1 MVVDNLILN
10 IWNWYNKLDIK
21 LRENGEFIMPRRN
34 YGKQF
39 KIQAVKLVMEEE
51 FSVKE
56 VSEQLEIHQ
65 NSLYRWVSEYEK
77 YGDSAFPGKGSALF
91 DLQYENK
98 KLEKEN
104 EQLREELELL
114 KKFQVFLKQN
124 KK

>member
-1 MVVDNLILN
+1 
-10 IWNWYNKLDIK
+10 
-21 LRENGEFIMPRRN
+21 MPRRT
-34 YGKQF
+34 YDKQF
-39 KIQAVKLVMEEE
+39 KIQAVKLVMEDE

-56 VSEQLEIHQ
+56 VSEQLEIHH

-98 KLEKEN
+98 KLAQEN